1 MIRGYL
7 ETDIDQILSIWL
19 DASIKAHN
27 FIEKEFWVSKVNDMR
42 EIYLPGSEI
51 FVFEEDE
58 VIKGF
63 VALCGETL
71 AAIFV
76 SPNEQ
81 GKGIGKQLV
90 DKSKEVRRK
99 LDLTVY
105 KENSDSIEFYKKYG
119 FKKIKEQI
127 DGHTGHV
134 EIVMRFDSENGR
146 S

>member
-1 MIRGYL
+1 MIRACQQ
-7 ETDIDQILSIWL
+7 TDIDQVVSIWL

-27 FIEKEFWVSKVNDMR
+27 FIEKEFWESKVIDMR

-51 FVFEEDE
+51 FVFEEDGM
-58 VIKGF
+58 IKGF

-90 DKSKEVRRK
+90 DKSKEVSK
-99 LDLTVY
+99 NLNLTVY
-105 KENSDSIEFYKKYG
+105 KENRDSIEFYKKCG
-119 FKKIKEQI
+119 FKVIKEQT
-127 DGHTGHV
+127 DVHTGHV
-134 EIVMRFDSENGR
+134 EILMAFNS
-146 S
+146 

>member
-1 MIRGYL
+1 MIRAYQQA
-7 ETDIDQILSIWL
+7 DIDQVLSIWL
-19 DASIKAHN
+19 DASIKAHH
-27 FIEKEFWVSKVNDMR
+27 FIDKEFWESKVIDMR

-58 VIKGF
+58 IIKGF

-76 SPNEQ
+76 SPDEQ

-90 DKSKEVRRK
+90 DKSKEVRRH

-105 KENSDSIEFYKKYG
+105 KENRDSIEFYEKCG
-119 FKKIKEQI
+119 FKMIKEQI
-127 DGHTGHV
+127 DVHTGHV
-134 EIVMRFDSENGR
+134 EILMVFDS
-146 S
+146 